1 VAPSGAG
8 IPVGR
13 IEHQIRGDD
22 PWSPTVNRQARAR
35 LEPQLRRLVVGEPP
49 AILLGDG
56 STNDL
61 SFVRSLSRHGV
72 PTILIAGRRLLGSF
86 SRHGVRFRM
95 PPVEDEPQAWLD
107 LLDEVASVLGGSPVL
122 FALSDA
128 HCAFVSRNA
137 GRLSRSFRFLLP
149 DEETMSRILDKRRQY
164 AAAEDAGIRVPL
176 TFYPEDGA
184 DLVRLASEIDYP
196 VILKPR
202 TAHVGRPKISNR
214 KVVVLRSA
222 TELISAWFECAT
234 SGARFMVQAIVA
246 GGDDAIFWYSG
257 FWDEQCRERAWFT
270 VQKLRQFPPRFG
282 DGSFQRTVEA
292 PEVLRLSRR
301 LLETFRYR
309 GLVMVEF
316 KRDARNGIWYLME
329 INPRTVSGNQLGV
342 TAGVDLPW
350 IAYRRLI
357 GREPTE
363 APPPPFRRDVQYVNE
378 EWDAQAF
385 AALRRSGELTLVD
398 WLRSLRGT
406 RAWALFAWDDP
417 LPLLVGLWRFLRI
430 RVRRTIRR

>member
-1 VAPSGAG
+1 M
-8 IPVGR
+8 
-13 IEHQIRGDD
+13 
-22 PWSPTVNRQARAR
+22 NRQDRARADSR
-35 LEPQLRRLVVGEPP
+35 LRRLAGGKPP

-61 SFVRSLSRHGV
+61 SFVRSLRRHGI
-72 PTILIAGRRLLGSF
+72 PTIQIAGRRLLGSF
-86 SRHGVRFRM
+86 SRHGLRIRM
-95 PPVEDEPQAWLD
+95 PPVENEPEAWLD
-107 LLDEVASVLGGSPVL
+107 LLDEAASILGGSPVL

-128 HCAFVSRNA
+128 HCAFLSRNA
-137 GRLSRSFRFLLP
+137 GRLTPSFRFLLP
-149 DEETMSRILDKRRQY
+149 DEETMPRILDKRRQY
-164 AAAEDAGIRVPL
+164 AAAEAAGIRVPP
-176 TFYPEDGA
+176 TFYPEGMEDVA
-184 DLVRLASEIDYP
+184 RLAAKIDYP
-196 VILKPR
+196 VILKPC
-202 TAHVGRPKISNR
+202 TAHVGRPKISDR

-222 TELISAWFECAT
+222 TELISEWSECGAT
-234 SGARFMVQAIVA
+234 GARFMVQAIVA

-292 PEVLRLSRR
+292 PEVLGHSRR
-301 LLETFRYR
+301 LLEAFRYR

-316 KRDARNGIWYLME
+316 KRDARDGIWYLME
-329 INPRTVSGNQLGV
+329 INPRTVSGNQLGI

-357 GREPTE
+357 GPDPVD
-363 APPPPFRRDVQYVNE
+363 APPPPFRREVRYVNE
-378 EWDAQAF
+378 EWDPQAF
-385 AALRRSGELTLVD
+385 AALRRSGELTLRD
-398 WLRSLRGT
+398 WLWSLRGT

-430 RVRRTIRR
+430 CLRRVVRR